1 MALPRLPVSRN
12 TLLGVAA
19 AVAVIL
25 SLSLFTVEERQTALR
40 FQLGEIVEA
49 NYEPGLH
56 WKWPLVNNIRK
67 FDRRLQTLDTDPERF
82 LTAEKKNVIVD
93 SFVMWRIEDVRRYYT
108 SVGGDP
114 LQANIRL
121 DQIIKDGLR
130 SEFSR
135 RTIQE
140 VLASDRD
147 QIMRI
152 LSQSLRE
159 QATQL
164 GIAAV
169 DVRIKRI
176 DLPADVSASVFNRMR
191 AERLRV
197 AKEFRSRGAQE
208 AEGIRANADRQ
219 GTVILAEAYRDS
231 ERERGEGDAEATR
244 IYAEA
249 FGQNPE
255 FFRFNRSLTAYRES
269 FRDQNDLLVLQP
281 DSQFFRYFNQSSHP
295 EEVSEVPVPRVPM
308 PSPSLNAPETTPSP
322 SVPEALPE
330 QLGAPEPAPAS
341 SVLEAEPESSEDH
354 GLQSD

>member
-1 MALPRLPVSRN
+1 MALPQLPFSRKA
-12 TLLGVAA
+12 LLGVGAA
-19 AVAVIL
+19 LAVIL
-25 SLSLFTVEERQTALR
+25 SLSLFTVDETQTALR
-40 FQLGEIVEA
+40 FQLGEIVQA

-56 WKWPLVNNIRK
+56 WKWPLVNNVRK

-114 LQANIRL
+114 VQANIRL
-121 DQIIKDGLR
+121 DQIVKDGLR

-140 VLASDRD
+140 VLASDRE
-147 QIMRI
+147 QIMGI
-152 LSQSLRE
+152 LSRSLRE

-176 DLPADVSASVFNRMR
+176 DLPPDVSASVFNRMR

-208 AEGIRANADRQ
+208 AEGIRADADRQ
-219 GTVILAEAYRDS
+219 GTVILAEAYRDA

-244 IYAEA
+244 IYAQA
-249 FGQNPE
+249 FGRNLE
-255 FFRFNRSLTAYRES
+255 FFTFNRSLTAYRQS
-269 FRDQNDLLVLQP
+269 FSDKDDLLVLQP
-281 DSQFFRYFNQSSHP
+281 DSQFFRYFNQSSRSGD
-295 EEVSEVPVPRVPM
+295 VSEVPVPRALV
-308 PSPSLNAPETTPSP
+308 PSPDFPEPLTTPSVPEAPPAPRIPEETVPSP
-322 SVPEALPE
+322 SVPELA
-330 QLGAPEPAPAS
+330 PAP
-341 SVLEAEPESSEDH
+341 
-354 GLQSD
+354 SDDRDSQPD